1 MTKKPIED
9 TRKYTLYLTEKEM
22 KALAYLLKP
31 FATNNGQGVMSL
43 SPDDFITYQSLY
55 NIFRAMLTQHQR
67 PE

>member
-1 MTKKPIED
+1 MNKKPIED

-22 KALAYLLKP
+22 QALTYLLRP

-55 NIFRAMLTQHQR
+55 NIFHSMTIQHQQ